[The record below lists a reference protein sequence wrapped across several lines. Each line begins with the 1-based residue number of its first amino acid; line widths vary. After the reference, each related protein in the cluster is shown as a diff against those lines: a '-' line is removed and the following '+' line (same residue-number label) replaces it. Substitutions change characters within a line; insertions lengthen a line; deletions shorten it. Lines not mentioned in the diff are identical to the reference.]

1 MNGAMNRKLLFVLGP
16 VTGLVMFAGVVIIAT
31 FLTNREYQGALPRSC
46 RDC

>member
-16 VTGLVMFAGVVIIAT
+16 VTGVVMFAGCRDDRHVPDEPRV
-31 FLTNREYQGALPRSC
+31 QGALPRSC

>member
-16 VTGLVMFAGVVIIAT
+16 VTGVVMFAAVVMIAT
-31 FLTNREYQGALPRSC
+31 FLTNREVQGAVPRSS